1 MMMDTETADRMIE
14 TTLHEVGKLKQVITD
29 IRAANHHA
37 TEVIEH
43 LRNLLKRR
51 GEAELEE
58 FDLNEVIAEVV
69 QLLMPE
75 ATRRSVNLRFS
86 KVQTQGPL
94 LVRADRIHLQ
104 QALLNLVNNGLDEM
118 TDLALTD
125 RMITIQTTLPDKSRV
140 EVAVS
145 DSGPGIP
152 ADKMKKVFDTF
163 YTTKK
168 KGIGLGLSIAR
179 AIVESYGGKIWAKN
193 RIDGGAVF
201 RFTLP
206 LLRPA

>member
-1 MMMDTETADRMIE
+1 MMNTETADRMIE

-37 TEVIEH
+37 TEVIQH

-58 FDLNEVIAEVV
+58 FDLNDVIAEVV

-75 ATRRSVNLRFS
+75 ATRRSVNLRVS
-86 KVQTQGPL
+86 KRQVQGPL
-94 LVRADRIHLQ
+94 LVRADRIHLL
-104 QALLNLVNNGLDEM
+104 QALLNLVNNGMDEM
-118 TDLALTD
+118 TDVAPTD
-125 RMITIQTTLPDKSRV
+125 RIITIQTTLLDKSRV

-152 ADKMKKVFDTF
+152 ADKMKNVFDMF

-168 KGIGLGLSIAR
+168 KGLGLSIAR
-179 AIVESYGGKIWAKN
+179 TIVESYGGKIWAEN
-193 RIDGGAVF
+193 RIEGGAVF

>member
-1 MMMDTETADRMIE
+1 M
-14 TTLHEVGKLKQVITD
+14 
-29 IRAANHHA
+29 
-37 TEVIEH
+37 
-43 LRNLLKRR
+43 
-51 GEAELEE
+51 
-58 FDLNEVIAEVV
+58 
-69 QLLMPE
+69 
-75 ATRRSVNLRFS
+75 
-86 KVQTQGPL
+86 
-94 LVRADRIHLQ
+94 RADRIHLQ

-118 TDLALTD
+118 TDLAPTD

-145 DSGPGIP
+145 HSGQGIP

-179 AIVESYGGKIWAKN
+179 AIVESYGGKIWAEN